1 MTVERAIRL
10 LAGALILLSL
20 VLSRWLGPWW
30 LLVAAFVGANLAQ
43 SSFTRF
49 CPAETIL
56 RKLGVGGSCA
66 TDPQLPKPT
75 EVR

>member
-10 LAGALILLSL
+10 LAGTLVLLSL

-30 LLVAAFVGANLAQ
+30 LLIAAFVGANLAQ

-49 CPAETIL
+49 CPAETVL
-56 RKLGVGGSCA
+56 RKLGLGGSCA
-66 TDPQLPKPT
+66 TDPQMHEST